1 MGVGYEAS
9 ALHLINSLV
18 VDESA
23 PYTTEPPA
31 GSGLPLIPGTR
42 YMIGA
47 PRFRSPAASEIIR
60 WRDRLAVKYR
70 AQLGERLAWD
80 EASEFSADEEAATSA
95 DVMLRYVAAIV
106 DERGPGGLRGLVGAE
121 KPPHEEI
128 RRALDGVDRRGFT
141 GRFPQLSLTEY
152 YWLPFQRNLIIEEPD
167 WQGRTRRFGSVYRLA
182 DQLRDLRAL
191 LRETDPAAS

>member
-31 GSGLPLIPGTR
+31 GSGLPLDSRHEIHDWRPPVSLSCRERNHPLARSIGGEIPCA
-42 YMIGA
+42 IGRTA
-47 PRFRSPAASEIIR
+47 GLGR
-60 WRDRLAVKYR
+60 
-70 AQLGERLAWD
+70 GER
-80 EASEFSADEEAATSA
+80 EPADKEAATSA

-106 DERGPGGLRGLVGAE
+106 EERGPGGLRGLVGAE

-141 GRFPQLSLTEY
+141 GRFY
-152 YWLPFQRNLIIEEPD
+152 RNC
-167 WQGRTRRFGSVYRLA
+167 R
-182 DQLRDLRAL
+182 
-191 LRETDPAAS
+191 